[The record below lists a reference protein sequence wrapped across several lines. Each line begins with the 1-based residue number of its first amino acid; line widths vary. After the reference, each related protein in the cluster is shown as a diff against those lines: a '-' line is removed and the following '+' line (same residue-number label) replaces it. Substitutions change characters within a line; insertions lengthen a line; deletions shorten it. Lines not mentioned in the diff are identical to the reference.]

1 MEMCFVS
8 PNQRCVIDMV
18 REDGKSWILGHS
30 LEQVRCR
37 YPDAQE
43 MALEDAVTAIEA
55 NMVAGPV
62 AEISKEA
69 FDSAFACMPPRRWIN
84 DGTSESFM
92 SPEHFYGAVTS
103 VYVRTGTRYF
113 TFHDR
118 CTASHLA
125 VVGRVLERLQQTND
139 TAGMQ

>member
-8 PNQRCVIDMV
+8 PEQRCVIDMV
-18 REDGKSWILGHS
+18 RDDGKSWILGQS
-30 LEQVRCR
+30 LEQVRSR

-43 MALEDAVTAIEA
+43 MALEKAVSAIEA
-55 NMVAGPV
+55 SMIAGAV
-62 AEISKEA
+62 IEINEEA
-69 FDSAFACMPPRRWIN
+69 FTSAFGCMPPRRWIN
-84 DGTSESFM
+84 DGSSESFM

-103 VYVRTGTRYF
+103 VYVRLGTRYF

-125 VVGRVLERLQQTND
+125 VVGRVQTWLQQGG
-139 TAGMQ
+139 AAQAQ

>member
-18 REDGKSWILGHS
+18 RKDGKSWILGQS
-30 LEQVRCR
+30 LEQVRTR

-43 MALEDAVTAIEA
+43 MALEQAVTAIEA
-55 NMVAGPV
+55 HLIGGAVT
-62 AEISKEA
+62 EITMDD
-69 FDSAFACMPPRRWIN
+69 FDSALACMPPRRWIN
-84 DGTSESFM
+84 ARSSESFM

-103 VYVRTGTRYF
+103 VYVRIGKRYF

-118 CTASHLA
+118 CTSSHLA
-125 VVGRVLERLQQTND
+125 VVARVQAWLEQKVDVAAVQ
-139 TAGMQ
+139 